1 MRLVIVESPYAGRGL
16 FKWFDRWRNKR
27 YARRCMKD
35 CLNRGEAPYAS
46 HLLYTQL
53 GVLNDNFAEQRL
65 LGMKAGQAWM
75 KKADLV
81 VVYVDRGVTSGM
93 IVGIQKAKKE
103 GIPVEERRLVRPYS
117 TNPMNQVVN
126 QILGTYW

>member
-1 MRLVIVESPYAGRGL
+1 MKLVIIESPYAGRTG
-16 FKWFDRWRNKR
+16 FKWLDRKLNIR
-27 YARRCMKD
+27 YARKCMKD

-65 LGMKAGQAWM
+65 LGMAAGHQWM

-81 VVYVDRGVTSGM
+81 AVYVDRGVTIGM
-93 IVGIQKAKKE
+93 MQGVQQAKKL
-103 GIPVEERRLVRPYS
+103 GIPVEERRLVPS
-117 TNPMNQVVN
+117 IKTDPIAQM
-126 QILGTYW
+126 LGTLW